1 MDVSLHLQSNHGT
14 MVDDDDEEI
23 GSPSSDGFSGDSTVS
38 SSTDFTDDAT
48 SPPSD
53 SPQTPHDVGPLF
65 EMSSLVQQLPLK
77 RGLSKHYQGKSKSFT
92 SFLSVSCMEELVKP
106 ENPYKKRQIMMKS
119 CKSYG
124 GGLDTHRS
132 HSPKV
137 SISKRASSS
146 KGSLSA
152 FNLKRT
158 SSSSWASRPPP
169 IPHRSESQTAL
180 FA

>member
-1 MDVSLHLQSNHGT
+1 
-14 MVDDDDEEI
+14 
-23 GSPSSDGFSGDSTVS
+23 
-38 SSTDFTDDAT
+38 
-48 SPPSD
+48 
-53 SPQTPHDVGPLF
+53 
-65 EMSSLVQQLPLK
+65 
-77 RGLSKHYQGKSKSFT
+77 
-92 SFLSVSCMEELVKP
+92 MEELVKP
-106 ENPYKKRQIMMKS
+106 ENPYKKRQIMKS

-132 HSPKV
+132 HSPKL

-146 KGSLSA
+146 KGSLSS

-158 SSSSWASRPPP
+158 SSSSSWASRPPP